1 MKGHKK
7 EKQNFEREVMPF
19 IESLYSTAL
28 RMVSNP
34 QDAEDLVQETYMK
47 AFKYYD
53 KYKQG
58 TNLKAW
64 LFKILKNTFI
74 NFYRKRKKTPYQFE
88 ISEFENSIEDLASSD
103 TNKAPILYKDEDK
116 EFFSEM
122 DQEVKLALDSLPK
135 EYRIVITMSDIDGKS
150 YKEIAQILNL
160 PLGTVMSRLYRGRKS
175 LESALFKYASKFGY
189 IKGRGPKKQRT
200 K

>member
-1 MKGHKK
+1 MKGNKNN
-7 EKQNFEREVMPF
+7 NFERDISPYVET
-19 IESLYSTAL
+19 LYSTAL

-47 AFKYYD
+47 AYKYFN
-53 KYKQG
+53 KFKQG

-74 NFYRKRKKTPYQFE
+74 NYYRKRKKIPHQVE
-88 ISEFENSIEDLASSD
+88 LIEFEDNIEDFSVSNIP
-103 TNKAPILYKDEDK
+103 TVQ
-116 EFFSEM
+116 FSENLE
-122 DQEVKLALDSLPK
+122 DSDIFSGLDEEVKHALETLPE
-135 EYRIVITMSDIDGKS
+135 EYKAVITMSDIEGKS
-150 YKEIAQILNL
+150 YREISKILKL

-175 LESALFKYASKFGY
+175 LEEILLKYASKYGY
-189 IKGRGPKKQRT
+189 IKGRKPKKQRT

>member
-1 MKGHKK
+1 MKGK
-7 EKQNFEREVMPF
+7 ENNNFERDISPYVEA
-19 IESLYSTAL
+19 LYSTAL

-47 AFKYYD
+47 AFKYFS
-53 KYKQG
+53 KFKRG

-74 NFYRKRKKTPYQFE
+74 NYYRKRKKIPHQVEFV
-88 ISEFENSIEDLASSD
+88 EFEDNIENFSISNIPSVQ
-103 TNKAPILYKDEDK
+103 
-116 EFFSEM
+116 FSETLS
-122 DQEVKLALDSLPK
+122 DSDIFSGLDEEVKLALDILPE
-135 EYRIVITMSDIDGKS
+135 EYKAVITMSDIEGKS
-150 YKEIAQILNL
+150 YKEISKILKL

-175 LESALFKYASKFGY
+175 LEENLLKYASKYGY
-189 IKGRGPKKQRT
+189 IKGRKPKKQRT